1 MSSSYTTRPMSATV
15 ELQISEGCKS
25 YDLYISSILRRSLFC
40 EEKMEEFEL
49 DTATIQERISTLNSL
64 YNENQEEYYNKIKQM
79 EDDAEDN
86 KMIFLGV
93 SNDAYVFIEAGQ
105 LIIDSVNSYLESY
118 EQGARVS
125 RIILTNEIDEKDP
138 PKCYPLRKPKST
150 RYRHTPDD
158 KPLKSWSWEKH
169 LCEYYVDNPRMY
181 YLPSKVKM
189 RIINI
194 VDE

>member
-1 MSSSYTTRPMSATV
+1 MSATI

-25 YDLYISSILRRSLFC
+25 YDLYISSAFRRSLFC
-40 EEKMEEFEL
+40 EEKMEDNNTL
-49 DTATIQERISTLNSL
+49 RISTLNSL
-64 YNENQEEYYNKIKQM
+64 YNENQEEYDNKIKQM
-79 EDDAEDN
+79 EDEAEDN

-105 LIIDSVNSYLESY
+105 LITDSVNSYLESY

-150 RYRHTPDD
+150 RYRHTPND